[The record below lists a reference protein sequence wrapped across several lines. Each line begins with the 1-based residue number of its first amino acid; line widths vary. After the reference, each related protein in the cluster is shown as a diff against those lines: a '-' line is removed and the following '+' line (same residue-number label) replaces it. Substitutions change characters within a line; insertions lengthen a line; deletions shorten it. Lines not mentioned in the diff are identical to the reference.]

1 MVIGGWQKNSF
12 IDYPGKIS
20 CVLFLQGCN
29 FECPYCFNPDLV
41 KKNPKEIINEDHVY
55 DFLAKR
61 KGLLDG
67 VVISGGEP
75 TLHEELF
82 PFCEKIRQMGF
93 SIKLDTNGSRPHVI
107 KKLIHEGMI
116 DYIAM
121 DIKTDPANYP
131 PLIQKNSNPDH
142 ILSSIRIIMESP
154 LDYEFRTTCIKPLI
168 NDTILER
175 ISIQIKDATLYAL
188 QQFQQT
194 KVLHPAFFTDK
205 DRRFT
210 DDELFHLKDI
220 AKLWVKQCIV
230 R

>member
-12 IDYPGKIS
+12 IDYPEKIS

-29 FECPYCFNPDLV
+29 FACPYCFNPDLV
-41 KKNPKEIINEDHVY
+41 KKHPKKIIELDHVY
-55 DFLAKR
+55 DFLEKR

-75 TLHEELF
+75 TLHKGLF
-82 PFCEKIRQMGF
+82 SLCERIHEMGF

-107 KKLIHEGMI
+107 KKLIRKGMI

-121 DIKTDPANYP
+121 DIKTDPAKYP
-131 PLIQKNSNPDH
+131 PIIQENNHPEH
-142 ILSSIRIIMESP
+142 ILSSIRIIMASS

-168 NDTILER
+168 DDNIMER
-175 ISIQIKDATLYAL
+175 ISIQIKGAMRYAL
-188 QQFQQT
+188 QQFQPA
-194 KVLHPAFFTDK
+194 KVLHPAFFMET
-205 DRRFT
+205 DRRFA
-210 DDELFHLKDI
+210 DAELFQLRDI
-220 AKLWVKQCIV
+220 AKRWVKECIV